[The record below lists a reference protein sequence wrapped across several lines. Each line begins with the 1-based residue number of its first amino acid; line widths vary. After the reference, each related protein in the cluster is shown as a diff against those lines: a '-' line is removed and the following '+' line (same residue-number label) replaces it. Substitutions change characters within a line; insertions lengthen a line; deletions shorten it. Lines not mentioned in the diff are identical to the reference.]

1 MQKLS
6 LKLVFLILIF
16 FFKSPEVINSQTK
29 NKNELVN
36 EIIRFEMENVNFK
49 KDTNYIKLL
58 NKLSFNLKYINSD
71 SVRLLSKK
79 AILLSREINYDKGK
93 ANAYL
98 NKGINEIIQSPNKA
112 DNFCIDST
120 IAICKKIK
128 YDSLLSVAY
137 NAKAIN
143 NLNTNNYID
152 AYTNYL
158 KALKISEKLNDT
170 IFQTVLN
177 TNIATLFTVFKNEK
191 ESIKY
196 FKRSLKLAKNQKN
209 SQNLGQIKCNL
220 GSLYLEKGD
229 LEKAKQLTDESIE
242 IFKKLNFDPWL
253 SFSYTTKGKIYL
265 KKDSLDKALMYFKLS
280 DTILNK
286 IDNKI
291 GKADLF
297 LGFSKLYL
305 KKKWYSSSFKYAKK
319 GLKLSQDIKYQS
331 SEANFH
337 KILYELY
344 KIRGLTKNALENL
357 EQSNKIYDSISLKD
371 KEIELMVLNAKEEF
385 DKEKTEINI
394 TTNKVI
400 KKQQSYISYILI
412 ALFIAIAFLYYVYIS
427 KNTIK
432 NLNQQLKQ
440 KTETLEENEV
450 RLQSINENQEK
461 LFSIIGH
468 DLKAPIIALKNI
480 LKLIKDGGIK
490 PEEFMPFVPK
500 LHNDVDAISFTLNNL
515 IYWGK
520 TQMKG
525 FKIFPKQ
532 IDLKD
537 SIDESIKFLSEFA
550 HQKNIKIINN
560 STENSNVL
568 ADKNHINLIIRNL
581 INNAIK
587 YSNPKD
593 EIEVKTTEL
602 PNHHEIIIKDN
613 GVGISKE
620 TIEKL
625 NSVESLI
632 ESSYGTNKEKGT
644 GIGLKLCYEMV
655 EINGGTIRVESKV
668 NKGTSFFIT
677 FPKAEK
683 EA

>member
-1 MQKLS
+1 M
-6 LKLVFLILIF
+6 KLVFLILIF